1 MVAWG
6 VAAGVMTA
14 MAVSSISAGA
24 ETPARAIEAVLCH
37 DVGVAPSTLEEIVSE
52 AAAVL
57 REAGVVLR
65 VDLDEQPACAMGWRP
80 CAAELIV
87 RVNSA
92 PHRGFRVS
100 IRPLASIQFVYGRPQ
115 DTITLS
121 LAAAIDLLHQ
131 NTSTASLLARVP
143 EHARDRW
150 TGRMLGRALAHEVVH
165 YLLRS
170 PNHSASGLMRA
181 NHSVELFVRSERSAF
196 RLTTDQL
203 RRLAL
208 QQPADQLERTTVL
221 SGGEVRATDD
231 DLRGRGQHDH

>member
-14 MAVSSISAGA
+14 MVVWSISAGA
-24 ETPARAIEAVLCH
+24 ETPVRAIEAVLCH
-37 DVGVAPSTLEEIVSE
+37 DVPLARPTLEEIASE

-65 VDLDEQPACAMGWRP
+65 VDLDEQRACAMGWRP
-80 CAAELIV
+80 CAAELMI

-92 PHRGFRVS
+92 PLRGFHVS
-100 IRPLASIQFVYGRPQ
+100 IRPVGSIQFVNGRPQ

-121 LAAAIDLLHQ
+121 LAAATDLLQQ
-131 NTSTASLLARVP
+131 NASTASLLARVP
-143 EHARDRW
+143 QPARDRW
-150 TGRMLGRALAHEVVH
+150 IGRMLGRALAHEVGH

-170 PNHSASGLMRA
+170 PHHSASGLMRA

-208 QQPADQLERTTVL
+208 PQPAHQLERTTVL
-221 SGGEVRATDD
+221 SRGEARATND
-231 DLRGRGQHDH
+231 DLRRRSQNDH